1 MDDAT
6 NYFELALTMLIT
18 FLFLS
23 VPVVVPFVVTALR
36 SIRSEK
42 AQKLVLLLIEQLHK
56 ALTTGV
62 EASIGS
68 GQTVPEVIYREAI
81 SYATSSNP
89 DLMKQIAPKGKDT
102 PPEDVL
108 KKIAKSKL
116 EQVIASRVGGSLGSV
131 GGALS
136 GAAIDAIADRL
147 RR

>member
-1 MDDAT
+1 MNIDTLLDIVLAIAGALLPVLGG
-6 NYFELALTMLIT
+6 YAVLALRAIKNE
-18 FLFLS
+18 
-23 VPVVVPFVVTALR
+23 R
-36 SIRSEK
+36 
-42 AQKLVLLLIEQLHK
+42 AQKLVLMLIEQLHK

-81 SYATSSNP
+81 NYATSSNP

-108 KKIAKSKL
+108 TKIAKSKL
-116 EQVIASRVGGSLGSV
+116 EQVIASRVGGSLGNV

-147 RR
+147 RK